1 MLRPSNVWLSYGG
14 SLIFTGLL
22 QFQNHPFPPQNFLSE
37 VPCLISKQ
45 FLSGFKEGRGKENGL
60 DRGFFCLVG
69 LYCLVV
75 FLIKNELSK

>member
-45 FLSGFKEGRGKENGL
+45 FLSGFKEGRGKENDW
-60 DRGFFCLVG
+60 DRGFVCLFV
-69 LYCLVV
+69 LYCLA
-75 FLIKNELSK
+75 FF